1 MRRGIASAPGA
12 ERNTCGMGTVVVVG
26 SLNVDLVVGLDRM
39 PDPGE
44 TVMGRTLDQHPG
56 GKGLNQAVAA
66 ARLGARVEMIGAVG
80 SDDSGSWLRGIV
92 TAEGIGDAGVRT
104 VAGPSGTALIEVDRT
119 GMNRIV
125 VVPGANGQVTPDDVA
140 SALGDID
147 DIAIVLTQGEVPLAS
162 IETAMVV
169 GKARGARTILNPA
182 PVLDYPVE
190 LLRAVDIVLPNEHE
204 AAQLTG
210 LNTSTLEGAQAAAA
224 HLVSLGVACA
234 IITRGADGAIW
245 ATTEGSGSIDVFPVT
260 PIDTVAAGDGFCGGL
275 VAALAEGH
283 DLEEALRWA
292 AAAGGL
298 ATTKAGAV
306 PSLPTR
312 AELSALLG

>member
-1 MRRGIASAPGA
+1 
-12 ERNTCGMGTVVVVG
+12 MGTVVVVG

-44 TVMGRTLDQHPG
+44 TVIGHTLDQHPG

-66 ARLGARVEMIGAVG
+66 ARLGAQVQMIGAVG
-80 SDDSGSWLRGIV
+80 SDDSGSWLRSIV
-92 TAEGIGDAGVRT
+92 TAEGIDDSGIRT
-104 VAGPSGTALIEVDRT
+104 VDGPSGTALIEVDHT

-125 VVPGANGQVTPDDVA
+125 VVPGANGKVTPDDVA
-140 SALGDID
+140 SALSDID
-147 DIAIVLTQGEVPLAS
+147 DVSIVLTQGEVPLPS
-162 IETAMVV
+162 IEAAMVV
-169 GKARGARTILNPA
+169 GKAKGARTILNPA
-182 PVLDYPVE
+182 PVLDYPLD

-210 LNTSTLEGAQAAAA
+210 LDTATREGAEAAAA
-224 HLVSLGVACA
+224 HLVSLGVTCA
-234 IITRGADGAIW
+234 IITRGSDGAIW
-245 ATTEGSGSIDVFPVT
+245 ATADDSGNVPAFPVM
-260 PIDTVAAGDGFCGGL
+260 PVDTVAAGDGFCGGL

-283 DLEEALRWA
+283 DLDVALRWA

-306 PSLPTR
+306 PSLPHR
-312 AELSALLG
+312 ADLDAMLNS